1 VDLIVAARDLDRT
14 REGSGAQRLMHLPR
28 GGPGGGLASG
38 MSLLS
43 ADDGTSVPLDV
54 GRGTGRSTRSSHSS
68 SRASSTPSST
78 SAAAQGRI
86 GAALS
91 AAGRTVLGI
100 DPAPAA
106 IAWALARGAPA
117 LCRSVFDPL
126 PDEGRWVSALLL
138 DGNIGI
144 GGDPSVLLARI
155 RDLLAP
161 GGEVV
166 AEVTAPG
173 GRTGT
178 MRVCLRG
185 DASGPVR
192 PWFPWAR
199 VSVDAFPAL
208 AGGAGLVPGG
218 SWHQGERWFARASR
232 P

>member
-1 VDLIVAARDLDRT
+1 VDLIVAARDLDRA
-14 REGSGAQRLMHLPR
+14 REGSAAQRLMHLPR
-28 GGPGGGLASG
+28 GGPGGGPASG

-54 GRGTGRSTRSSHSS
+54 GRWHGEVDEVESQLL
-68 SRASSTPSST
+68 ASLIDPVLDIGCGP
-78 SAAAQGRI
+78 GRI

-155 RDLLAP
+155 CDLLAP